1 MTHDVIES
9 HRAISLVAEHKRDL
23 ETWEFGITATAAN
36 FSHRG
41 GVPRTR
47 DFLAALSPASYVD
60 RLALFIRVRRG
71 GAHPHYELSARRG
84 AFRAHSTAAIEK
96 SYSRR
101 D

>member
-1 MTHDVIES
+1 MTSLNYTERYRWSPSI
-9 HRAISLVAEHKRDL
+9 RAISRLGNSELLRRL
-23 ETWEFGITATAAN
+23 PAAN
-36 FSHRG
+36 FSQRG
-41 GVPRTR
+41 GAPRTR